1 MDVRTAVCESI
12 VRDVVLRALLLNT
25 PAWGRSRAGDG
36 AGACSL
42 ALAWAGEDPTTVQWL
57 TATVELP
64 RSPAAD
70 RLYLDVVLQ
79 RLGSVVSAPG
89 APFTT
94 RCVGTSPVLAGSRE
108 GTVARV
114 ATYEFAAVPR
124 SATGAQLVP
133 GRRERLPAAAA
144 SGVPRCTS
152 PNLN

>member
-25 PAWGRSRAGDG
+25 PEQGRSCDPEG

-42 ALAWAGEDPTTVQWL
+42 VLAWAGEDPTTVQWL

-79 RLGSVVSAPG
+79 RLRSLVTAPG

-94 RCVGTSPVLAGSRE
+94 RCLGTSPVLAGSHE
-108 GTVARV
+108 GTVCRV
-114 ATYEFAAVPR
+114 ATFEFVAAPR
-124 SATGAQLVP
+124 QDTGVQLVP
-133 GRRERLPAAAA
+133 GRRARPPAAAA
-144 SGVPRCTS
+144 AGVPRCTS
-152 PNLN
+152 PDLN